1 MSDMKTKFDISEFVY
16 VKTEQSVTKDLVHR
30 FRKRRKECGLTQ
42 QMLSEQSGVSYGSI
56 RRFESTGDISLK
68 SLLRISSVIG
78 CLEDFDE
85 LYKHAIIKELK
96 DL

>member
-1 MSDMKTKFDISEFVY
+1 MKNKFDISTFVD
-16 VKTEQSVTKDLVHR
+16 VRTEQVVTKDLVDR
-30 FRKRRKECGLTQ
+30 FKMRRKESRFTQ
-42 QMLSEQSGVSYGSI
+42 KELSQRSGVSYGSI

-68 SLLRISSVIG
+68 SLLRISSAIG

-85 LYKHAIIKELK
+85 IYNHTIIKELK